1 MSRLDAREALELW
14 RHEDLLTLA
23 GRADALCRRLHGD
36 RVRTF
41 AVDRNI
47 NFTNLCT
54 SRCRFCAFY
63 RVSGSTDGYV
73 LSDEELFAKIAE
85 AVACGATHLLMQGG
99 LHAGLGLDFAA
110 GLLGRIRDRF
120 DVHLHCFSPPEI
132 VHFARQAGLD
142 VRSVLAR
149 LRDAGLGSLPGGGA
163 EILSDRVRRLVSPDK
178 CTADEWLAVMRT
190 AHDLGLRTTAT
201 MMFGHV
207 ESLDER
213 IEHFERLRQLQDA
226 TGGFTAF
233 IGWPFQARGTA
244 LGADLVAG
252 AESAPWSRD
261 GRWRPSGAE
270 DYLRT
275 LAIGR
280 LYLDNFEH
288 VQASWVTMG
297 PKIGQVALRFG
308 ADDLGSTM
316 MEENVV
322 RAAGV
327 AHRQSRR
334 QLVEL
339 IADAG
344 FEPHQRDCLYA
355 RTWPAESA
363 AQAGDTPCP
372 TETN

>member
-1 MSRLDAREALELW
+1 MTRLDARDALDLC
-14 RHEDLLTLA
+14 RHGDLLDLGA
-23 GRADALCRRLHGD
+23 RADALCRQLHGD
-36 RVRTF
+36 CVRTF

-54 SRCRFCAFY
+54 SHCRFCAFY
-63 RVSGSTDGYV
+63 RVSGSADGYV
-73 LSDEELFAKIAE
+73 LSDDELFAKIAE
-85 AVACGATHLLMQGG
+85 AVDCGATHILMQGG
-99 LHAGLGLDFAA
+99 LHAGLGLDFAE
-110 GLLGRIRDRF
+110 GLLRRIRDRF
-120 DVHLHCFSPPEI
+120 GVHLHCFSPPEV
-132 VHFARQAGLD
+132 VHFARHAGID
-142 VRSVLAR
+142 IRTVLAR

-163 EILSDRVRRLVSPDK
+163 EILCDRVRGRVSPGK
-178 CTADEWLAVMRT
+178 CAADEWLDVMRT
-190 AHDLGLRTTAT
+190 AHDLGMRTTAT

-213 IEHFERLRQLQDA
+213 IEHLDRLRSLQDT

-233 IGWPFQARGTA
+233 ICWPFQARGTV
-244 LGADLVAG
+244 LGADLDAG
-252 AESAPWSRD
+252 QERAPWSRD

-275 LAIGR
+275 LAIAR

-297 PKIGQVALRFG
+297 PKVGQVALRFG

-327 AHRQSRR
+327 AHRQSRQ

-339 IADAG
+339 IHDAG
-344 FEPHQRDCLYA
+344 FLPHQRDCLYT
-355 RTWPAESA
+355 RTWPADLA
-363 AQAGDTPCP
+363 AAEGGSPCP